1 MSRTFDPPIA
11 PSDGDEDISDSPMDD
26 DETPSTSDTGSS
38 SGKKSIA
45 GAAGIMMVAILL
57 SRILGLVRESIVTHY
72 FGQTVQTDVYQAAFT
87 LPDLLFF
94 LIAGG
99 ALSGA
104 FIPVFREYI
113 ELKKEKEAWRIFS
126 VVSSVMLIV
135 VTGFV
140 VFSEIFTPPLVAL
153 TSGFIDR
160 PGVPYT
166 GGILVPNDVGGLSLA
181 WFLLKSGLHY
191 MVNAGDMPAKIADT
205 VHLTRIILPG
215 QICFFLGG
223 LMMGSLQARGN
234 PWGQALGPLIYNLF
248 IIIGGLT
255 VARNPKIGIAGLCW
269 GALIGAIVGNLALQW
284 YLVRKSGGYYLPGAM
299 LKHWRHPGVFKV
311 WKLMLPVILGLA
323 LPQVSTIIGKMFA
336 GSLGNGA
343 VSALMY
349 ANKLMQVPLGV
360 FAQATAIV
368 LLPVM
373 AGHAARMKDAQEQGK
388 LEAAEDALTDL
399 RDSMNY
405 GIRNILFLTIPS
417 SILMWVLALP
427 FVQFV
432 FQSGKFTMEDAWL
445 CRDILRWFAIGI
457 FAWSAH
463 SIITRGFYALQD
475 SKTPIIV
482 GTLVTVIFI
491 PLNIPLRNLMGVEGL
506 ALATTI
512 AATIH
517 MVSMLVV
524 LRKRLHGLDGLRL
537 ATSISKIIF
546 ASMVTSILT
555 TALYRPLYFH
565 YLQHTTAH
573 TGRSHAA
580 VVLAV
585 LLPFSVVVYGSL
597 ALALHMEEV
606 NVIKRL
612 LKKLIRR

>member
-1 MSRTFDPPIA
+1 MSSTLDPPIA
-11 PSDGDEDISDSPMDD
+11 PSDGDEDITDTPMDD
-26 DETPSTSDTGSS
+26 DSKPSGSTS
-38 SGKKSIA
+38 GKNSIA
-45 GAAGIMMVAILL
+45 GAAGIMMAAILL

-72 FGQTVQTDVYQAAFT
+72 FGQTAQTDVYNAAFT

-113 ELKKEKEAWRIFS
+113 ELNKEKEAWRIFS
-126 VVSSVMLIV
+126 VVASVMLIV

-160 PGVPYT
+160 PGLPYK
-166 GGILVPNDVGGLSLA
+166 GGILVPNEINGLSLVG
-181 WFLLKSGLHY
+181 FLIKSGLHY
-191 MVNAGDMPAKIADT
+191 MAHAEDMPFKIRDT
-205 VHLTRIILPG
+205 VYLTRIVLPG

-248 IIIGGLT
+248 IILGGLT

-269 GALIGAIVGNLALQW
+269 GAMAGAIVGNLILQW
-284 YLVRKSGGYYLPGAM
+284 YLVRKSGGYYLPSAM

-336 GSLGNGA
+336 GSLGDGA

-373 AGHAARMKDAQEQGK
+373 AGHAARMKDAQLQGRT
-388 LEAAEDALTDL
+388 EAAADALTDL
-399 RDSMNY
+399 RDSVNY

-417 SILMWVLALP
+417 SILMWVLAQP

-432 FQSGKFTMEDAWL
+432 FQSGKFKPEDVLL
-445 CRDILRWFAIGI
+445 CTSILRWFAIGI

-491 PLNIPLRNLMGVEGL
+491 PLNIPLRNAMGVQGL

-524 LRKRLHGLDGLRL
+524 LRQRLNGLDGLRL

-546 ASMVTSILT
+546 ASMVTAILT
-555 TALYRPLYFH
+555 TALYRPLYFR
-565 YLQHTTAH
+565 YLEHATEQN
-573 TGRSHAA
+573 GRSHAA
-580 VVLAV
+580 VTLAI
-585 LLPFSVVVYGSL
+585 LLPFSIVVYGGL
-597 ALALHMEEV
+597 ALLLRMEEV
-606 NVIKRL
+606 NVVKRL
-612 LKKLIRR
+612 LKKVTRR

>member
-1 MSRTFDPPIA
+1 MSSTLDPPTA
-11 PSDGDEDISDSPMDD
+11 PPDGDDNDNFTDPGN
-26 DETPSTSDTGSS
+26 PPPAN

-45 GAAGIMMVAILL
+45 GAAGIMMAAILL
-57 SRILGLVRESIVTHY
+57 SRILGLVRESVIAHY
-72 FGQTVQTDVYQAAFT
+72 FGQTELTDIYNAAFT

-113 ELKKEKEAWRIFS
+113 ELNKEKEAWRIFS
-126 VVSSVMLIV
+126 VVASVMLVV

-153 TSGFIDR
+153 TSGFVNVTDGI
-160 PGVPYT
+160 PVPK
-166 GGILVPNDVGGLSLA
+166 DVTGLSLV
-181 WFLLKSGLHY
+181 WYLLKVGWGYMLHP
-191 MVNAGDMPAKIADT
+191 GEMPFKIGET
-205 VHLTRIILPG
+205 VRLTRIVLPG

-248 IIIGGLT
+248 IILGGLT
-255 VARNPKIGIAGLCW
+255 VARNPKVGIAGLCW
-269 GALIGAIVGNLALQW
+269 GAMVGAIVGNFVLQW
-284 YLVRKSGGYYLPGAM
+284 VLVRRSGGYYVPGAVF
-299 LKHWRHPGVFKV
+299 KHWRHAGVLKV

-336 GSLGNGA
+336 GSLGDRYI
-343 VSALMY
+343 SALMNG
-349 ANKLMQVPLGV
+349 NKLMQVPLGV

-373 AGHAARMKDAQEQGK
+373 AGHAARMKDAQQQGK
-388 LEAAEDALTDL
+388 LAEAECALTDL
-399 RDSMNY
+399 RDSVNY

-427 FVQFV
+427 FVQLV
-432 FQSGKFTMEDAWL
+432 FQSGKFTMDDAWL
-445 CRDILRWFAIGI
+445 CRDVLRWFAIGI

-491 PLNIPLRNLMGVEGL
+491 PLNIPLRNWMGVEGL

-524 LRKRLHGLDGLRL
+524 LRQRLRGLDGRRL
-537 ATSISKIIF
+537 AESISKIIF
-546 ASMVTSILT
+546 ASMVTAILT
-555 TALYRPLYFH
+555 TALYRPLYSH
-565 YLQHTTAH
+565 YLQHATVH
-573 TGRSHAA
+573 GGRGHAA
-580 VVLAV
+580 VVLAI
-585 LLPFSVVVYGSL
+585 LLPFSIIVYGGL

-606 NVIKRL
+606 NVVKRL
-612 LKKLIRR
+612 LKKVTRR